1 MKISDMKTHTLMVL
15 GMVFFGLLVFGIA
28 APNFSGSW
36 ARDNA
41 KSDPVPDPLMLSRP
55 TTPAGGGGGRG
66 GGRGNAE
73 AVMTVQ
79 QDANSLQVTSP
90 QGAINKY
97 TLDGKPLTR
106 ATESGIA
113 KAVVTA
119 SFQGDTL
126 VIATT
131 QPYSGMPG
139 NVTLQMKEVW
149 SLSPDGKVLTVTTTR
164 AIPALEQTY
173 KQVYNKK

>member
-1 MKISDMKTHTLMVL
+1 MKKYTWMVL

-36 ARDNA
+36 VRDNA
-41 KSDPVPDPLMLSRP
+41 KSDSVPDPIMLSRP

-66 GGRGNAE
+66 GGGRGNAE
-73 AVMTVQ
+73 AVMAVQ
-79 QDANSLQVTSP
+79 QEGTMLVATSP
-90 QGAINKY
+90 QGAVSKY
-97 TLDGKPLTR
+97 TVDGKPYTR
-106 ATESGIA
+106 ATETGIE

-119 SFQGDTL
+119 SWQGDTL

-131 QPYSGMPG
+131 QPYGGMPG
-139 NVTLQMKEVW
+139 NVTLQIKEVW
-149 SLSPDGKVLTVTTTR
+149 SLSPDGKVLTITTTR
-164 AIPALEQTY
+164 SQPAVEKIY